1 MNVTLGVPRI
11 KEIINAAKLISTPI
25 ISCKLVTRDSEPSAR
40 IVKGRL
46 EKTHLGDVIYF
57 TKPPYMIPQFSV
69 QVAAVLEEAWAPEY
83 TYIGIIVD
91 MDAIKKLQVSIF
103 LCSCVMCRT
112 HGNRV
117 VGNDVGRYQMGDRQ
131 R

>member
-46 EKTHLGDVIYF
+46 EKTHLGDVIRFYKVSC
-57 TKPPYMIPQFSV
+57 TISQLVV
-69 QVAAVLEEAWAPEY
+69 QVAAILEEAWAPEY

-91 MDAIKKLQVSIF
+91 MDAIKKLQVHILLLSWATRQSHENF
-103 LCSCVMCRT
+103 T
-112 HGNRV
+112 
-117 VGNDVGRYQMGDRQ
+117 VGNDVR
-131 R
+131 

>member
-1 MNVTLGVPRI
+1 
-11 KEIINAAKLISTPI
+11 
-25 ISCKLVTRDSEPSAR
+25 
-40 IVKGRL
+40 
-46 EKTHLGDVIYF
+46 
-57 TKPPYMIPQFSV
+57 MIPQFSV

-103 LCSCVMCRT
+103 LCIRVMYRT
-112 HGNRV
+112 HRNRI
-117 VGNDVGRYQMGDRQ
+117 VGNDVGRHQMGDRQ